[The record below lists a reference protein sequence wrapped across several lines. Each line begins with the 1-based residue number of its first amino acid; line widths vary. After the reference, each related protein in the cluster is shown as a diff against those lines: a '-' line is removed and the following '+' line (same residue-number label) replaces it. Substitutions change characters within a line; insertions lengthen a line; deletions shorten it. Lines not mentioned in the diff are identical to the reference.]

1 MVIKS
6 QRKSKRE
13 MYNEKQRQLKLN
25 LPIVVL
31 RGTRRIYYYAA
42 IDSFKLEFHDVTYFW
57 HG

>member
-1 MVIKS
+1 VVVKS

-13 MYNEKQRQLKLN
+13 MCYEKQRQLELN

-31 RGTRRIYYYAA
+31 RGTRGIYSYAA
-42 IDSFKLEFHDVTYFW
+42 IASFKLELHAVTYFW